1 MLLMSGCLPRHPC
14 LLRAYSLSRSRL
26 PPFTPGPSQR
36 RVLLTLHC
44 TARATSCPPQLPS
57 EDGPAQR
64 SWVWMGCAEAVP
76 PIPRWVTAS
85 LLPSRCVRLL
95 MASLDR
101 GECYVL
107 PNIPQWHAA
116 PHSPIKQIYIHN
128 KTQYLLTT
136 SEHPQPNPY
145 THSPQN
151 YPEPLGI

>member
-1 MLLMSGCLPRHPC
+1 MGEKKEGLVMCKGHSPHAANVGMS
-14 LLRAYSLSRSRL
+14 AQTSLYVASLAFRDPDC
-26 PPFTPGPSQR
+26 PPSTSGPSQR
-36 RVLLTLHC
+36 RVLLTLHR
-44 TARATSCPPQLPS
+44 TACATSCPPQLPS

-95 MASLDR
+95 IASLDR

-116 PHSPIKQIYIHN
+116 PHSPIMYSQ
-128 KTQYLLTT
+128 
-136 SEHPQPNPY
+136 
-145 THSPQN
+145 
-151 YPEPLGI
+151 